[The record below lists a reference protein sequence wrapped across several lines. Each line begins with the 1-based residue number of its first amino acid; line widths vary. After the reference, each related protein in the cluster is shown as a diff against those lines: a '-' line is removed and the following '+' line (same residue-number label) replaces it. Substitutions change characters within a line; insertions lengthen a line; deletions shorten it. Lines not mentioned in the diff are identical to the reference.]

1 MIQLTLQGKVP
12 SKKNARK
19 VRMGQAKSYLPAQI
33 QADID
38 ALIIQAQAQRH
49 TLHLKDLEGK
59 KLRVICEFHVWKE
72 QVDLDNAFTTL
83 LDVLQKAGI
92 ISNDKLVRSFGVDEI
107 KDADRAEGV
116 CITIHAL

>member
-12 SKKNARK
+12 SKKNAWR
-19 VRMGQAKSYLPAQI
+19 RGRGQKAYLPAQI

-49 TLHLKDLEGK
+49 GLKLAEIAGK
-59 KLRVICEFHVWKE
+59 KIRVIAEFHVWKE

-92 ISNDKLVRSFGVDEI
+92 IENDKLVRSFAVDEI
-107 KDADRAEGV
+107 LDATRVEGV
-116 CITIHAL
+116 CINIHPL